1 MAACGLLARRA
12 AFVAGMCQWHLT
24 MTLRV
29 VMAGL
34 GSAIHG
40 FNAIE
45 EAGRGVPAASAGVT

>member
-1 MAACGLLARRA
+1 
-12 AFVAGMCQWHLT
+12 LT

-40 FNAIE
+40 FDELRRQDVGCRRQAR
-45 EAGRGVPAASAGVT
+45 A